1 MEEEDSKGRMV
12 VIRSGE
18 GMRIIGRDS
27 GVELDK
33 EGEKEE
39 KSLNEERKRGKV
51 EKKKVIEVEMK
62 KEEMDRREN
71 GKELIRVKEIVRLIE
86 EEGIKELMN
95 IGNEGNEEEKK
106 KLVNLE
112 RIEEGIIERR
122 IERIESEMKEIIEK
136 DLKIGERKID
146 RKMIRE
152 SMVRSDER
160 KVDLGMMRGRK
171 LDIGILGRL
180 IEEMKGKIVVIKV
193 DENLIIEIGKKILE
207 KKNIEVLKEKES
219 VEIGGIKLKK
229 EVEDLKKRKVES
241 KEEKVIERDG
251 IELDIVEKIGK
262 RRRGRIVDD
271 EKKLKKGDIEG
282 IIGGMKM
289 GVVEVG
295 RKSDEGMSKGLEKVG
310 LRSLINIMKDN
321 GGDMRRRI
329 FIEVKIEKGIEIVEI
344 EDIVRKKIIVIGE
357 NRIVIEKENKEIEGK
372 KGELRVGEGM
382 KIRRMKREELVK
394 IGEGDDRRG
403 GEWKLWILNEIRVI

>member
-321 GGDMRRRI
+321 RGDMRRRI